1 MGEKRYSGIVRTT
14 QEKISL
20 DASYQEIN
28 KLFRKNYVKIY
39 EDFDFENDE
48 HLRNWFLI
56 HAWEIV
62 SCNPE
67 FIAGFEE
74 YRGVPF
80 TDDREKLA
88 LLFTVCE
95 AGTESEEIF

>member
-1 MGEKRYSGIVRTT
+1 MDDKRYSGFVRTT
-14 QEKISL
+14 QEKITL
-20 DASYQEIN
+20 DASYRELDE
-28 KLFRKNYVKIY
+28 LFKKNYVQIY
-39 EDFDFENDE
+39 EDFNFENDE
-48 HLRNWFLI
+48 CLRNWFLV
-56 HAWEIV
+56 HALEIV